1 MSRILTKASTIAL
14 VATLLVTLLGTS
26 GSSAA
31 AEHILSAP
39 IIDETNPVR
48 PAAQPLNPDAPPASQ
63 ADGAAPPAPTTPQ
76 TSTPTPPA
84 IAASSLE
91 QLVATQRDSGELTGD
106 LKCLAGAIY
115 FEARNESL
123 EGQLAVG
130 RVIVARTHSGRFPAS
145 YCGVVY
151 QPSQFSFVRRAAM
164 PTVDAQSHL
173 WHRAVALAKIAD
185 AGSWQSP
192 AEGALFFHA
201 ARVSAGWRMKRVTQI
216 DHHIFYR

>member
-1 MSRILTKASTIAL
+1 
-14 VATLLVTLLGTS
+14 LLGTS

-31 AEHILSAP
+31 AEHILSSP
-39 IIDETNPVR
+39 LTSETHLAL
-48 PAAQPLNPDAPPASQ
+48 PAAQPLNPDAQPLSA
-63 ADGAAPPAPTTPQ
+63 ADGAIPPIP
-76 TSTPTPPA
+76 SSHTPPA

-91 QLVATQRDSGELTGD
+91 QLVATQADSSELTGD

-115 FEARNESL
+115 FEARSESL

-151 QPSQFSFVRRAAM
+151 QPAQFSFVHSAAM
-164 PTVDAQSHL
+164 PNVDAQSHL

-192 AEGALFFHA
+192 AEGALYFHA
-201 ARVSAGWRMKRVTQI
+201 ARATASWRMKRVTQI
-216 DHHIFYR
+216 DHHVFYR

>member
-1 MSRILTKASTIAL
+1 
-14 VATLLVTLLGTS
+14 LLGTS

-31 AEHILSAP
+31 AEHTLSLP
-39 IIDETNPVR
+39 FTGESTPLL
-48 PAAQPLNPDAPPASQ
+48 PAAQPLNPDLQPANH
-63 ADGAAPPAPTTPQ
+63 ADGAAQPAPATPA
-76 TSTPTPPA
+76 STPPA

-91 QLVATQRDSGELTGD
+91 QLVATQADSSELTGD

-115 FEARNESL
+115 FEARSESL

-130 RVIVARTHSGRFPAS
+130 RVIVARTHSHRFPAS

-151 QPSQFSFVRRAAM
+151 QPAQFSFVHSAAM
-164 PTVDAQSHL
+164 PNVDAQSHL

-192 AEGALFFHA
+192 AEGALYFHA
-201 ARVSAGWRMKRVTQI
+201 ARVNASWRMKRVTQI
-216 DHHIFYR
+216 DHHVFYR

>member
-1 MSRILTKASTIAL
+1 
-14 VATLLVTLLGTS
+14 LVTLLGTS

-39 IIDETNPVR
+39 IIDQTNPVI
-48 PAAQPLNPDAPPASQ
+48 PAAQPLNSDVPPASQ
-63 ADGAAPPAPTTPQ
+63 ADGAISPGPATA
-76 TSTPTPPA
+76 TPTPPA

-91 QLVATQRDSGELTGD
+91 QLVATQVDTSELTGD

-130 RVIVARTHSGRFPAS
+130 RVIVARTHSHRFPAS

-151 QPSQFSFVRRAAM
+151 QPSQFSFVHRASM
-164 PTVDAQSHL
+164 PNVDAQSHL

-201 ARVSAGWRMKRVTQI
+201 ARVTAGWRMKRVTQI
-216 DHHIFYR
+216 DHHVFYR

>member
-1 MSRILTKASTIAL
+1 M
-14 VATLLVTLLGTS
+14 
-26 GSSAA
+26 
-31 AEHILSAP
+31 
-39 IIDETNPVR
+39 DQTNPVI
-48 PAAQPLNPDAPPASQ
+48 PAAQPLNPDVPPASH
-63 ADGAAPPAPTTPQ
+63 ADGAIQPTLATPA
-76 TSTPTPPA
+76 PTPPA

-91 QLVATQRDSGELTGD
+91 QLVATQVDSSELTGD

-130 RVIVARTHSGRFPAS
+130 RVIVARTHSRRFPAS

-151 QPSQFSFVRRAAM
+151 QPAQFSFIHRAAM
-164 PTVDAQSHL
+164 PNVDAQSHL

-201 ARVSAGWRMKRVTQI
+201 ARVTASWRMKRVTQI
-216 DHHIFYR
+216 DHHVFYR

>member
-1 MSRILTKASTIAL
+1 MSRIRNKASTIAL
-14 VATLLVTLLGTS
+14 AATLLVTLLGTS

-31 AEHILSAP
+31 AEHALTSPLAGKSDSVLP
-39 IIDETNPVR
+39 D
-48 PAAQPLNPDAPPASQ
+48 AQPLDMDVSPTSE
-63 ADGAAPPAPTTPQ
+63 ADGAIQPSPTSPIA
-76 TSTPTPPA
+76 SPA

-91 QLVATQRDSGELTGD
+91 QLVATQADSSELSHD

-115 FEARNESL
+115 FEARSESL

-151 QPSQFSFVRRAAM
+151 QPSQFSFVHRASM
-164 PTVDAQSHL
+164 PSVDAQSHL
-173 WHRAVALAKIAD
+173 WQKAVAMAKIAD

-201 ARVSAGWRMKRVTQI
+201 ARVGTSWHVKRVAQI
-216 DHHIFYR
+216 DHHVFYR